1 MLGTRIL
8 AQRFYVIELCWA
20 VSVSGFPYA
29 TDVFLGLCVQIV
41 IGIMGIGQ
49 T

>member
-20 VSVSGFPYA
+20 VSVRFPYA
-29 TDVFLGLCVQIV
+29 ADVFLGLCVQIV